1 MNKAYT
7 ITHRPGFLSDFFF
20 FFFSLTFVE
29 KQSDIL
35 LPCAHYLQMDTVQLS
50 SGTEK
55 SRVLVVQK
63 SNIQLATGAL
73 KLCGAVFCFVAR
85 GAMGS

>member
-7 ITHRPGFLSDFFF
+7 ITHHPGFLSDFFF
-20 FFFSLTFVE
+20 FSLTFVK

-35 LPCAHYLQMDTVQLS
+35 LPCARYLQMDTVQLS
-50 SGTEK
+50 SGTGK

-73 KLCGAVFCFVAR
+73 KLCGAVLCCVAR
-85 GAMGS
+85 GATGS